1 MKEAIEKL
9 WDEYFSE
16 KCAAMDTD
24 EERRLAKKTVEFH
37 EAASS
42 LLNKEQEAAV
52 EKYVDAL
59 CDMEAIFVKKAFFK
73 GCEFSFS
80 FLLQMGNF
88 EK

>member
-1 MKEAIEKL
+1 MKEVIETL

-24 EERRLAKKTVEFH
+24 EERSLAKKTVELH

-42 LLNKEQEAAV
+42 LFNKEQEAAV

-59 CDMEAIFVKKAFFK
+59 CEMEAIFVKKAFFK

-80 FLLQMGNF
+80 FLLQMGNL